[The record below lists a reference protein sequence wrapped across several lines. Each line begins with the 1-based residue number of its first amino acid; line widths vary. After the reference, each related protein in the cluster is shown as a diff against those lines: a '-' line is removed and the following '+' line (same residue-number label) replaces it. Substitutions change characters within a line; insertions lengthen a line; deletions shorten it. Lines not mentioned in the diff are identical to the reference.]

1 MTVRLVAG
9 ALAATCSVIL
19 LSSCSGGG
27 SQSTGAGQ
35 NTSSAPVGASSTT
48 SPGGST
54 SAGSSTPP
62 AGGTSSAPAKTA
74 AAKITIKDFKY
85 QLPATV
91 KPGQKITVTNSDNVN
106 HTVTS
111 DKGGVFDAVVDSNGG
126 TKTFTAPSKPG
137 KYPFHC
143 TYHANMHGTLVVS

>member
-1 MTVRLVAG
+1 MASTA
-9 ALAATCSVIL
+9 S
-19 LSSCSGGG
+19 SGG
-27 SQSTGAGQ
+27 
-35 NTSSAPVGASSTT
+35 PASGTT
-48 SPGGST
+48 KK
-54 SAGSSTPP
+54 A
-62 AGGTSSAPAKTA
+62 AAK
-74 AAKITIKDFKY
+74 AKITIKDFKY
-85 QLPATV
+85 QVPASV

-111 DKGGVFDAVVDSNGG
+111 DKDGLFDVKVDSNGG